1 MHPYTTEWL
10 ITAMKGPTFWMS
22 LMEYMQLP
30 AGIFPRD
37 MMNLSCAEDIYEAY
51 AAVELSGTCTRASP
65 PTNPRTHARTHAL
78 PHTHTH

>member
-1 MHPYTTEWL
+1 MNPTTTEWL

-51 AAVELSGTCTRASP
+51 AAVELSGTCTRVSSA
-65 PTNPRTHARTHAL
+65 TNTHTHAL
-78 PHTHTH
+78 PHTH

>member
-1 MHPYTTEWL
+1 MNPTTTEWL

-51 AAVELSGTCTRASP
+51 AAVELSGTCTRVSSA
-65 PTNPRTHARTHAL
+65 TNTHTHAL
-78 PHTHTH
+78 PHTHTHTH

>member
-1 MHPYTTEWL
+1 MNPNTTEWL

-51 AAVELSGTCTRASP
+51 AAVELSGTCTRVSST
-65 PTNPRTHARTHAL
+65 TNTRTHARTHAL